1 MTTQRRTLNIGVISL
16 GWMGRLHARSYLSV
30 AQHFAELP
38 VKVNLHT
45 AADPDEGGRTYASE
59 ALGFQNTVSDYKE
72 LLANP
77 EIDAVSICS
86 PNFLH
91 NEIALAAIEAG
102 KPFWIEKPMGRSA
115 TESQEIAT
123 GAAAAGLVTSVGFNY
138 RHVPA
143 IAEARRLVRAGE
155 IGTITNVRVS
165 FKADYSADP
174 LGALTWRF
182 KKELAGSGVLGDL
195 MSHGFDLAQFIVGRL
210 DSVTATNGIFIQQR
224 PLPTSGAA
232 SHFSQ
237 GSDDAPK
244 GEVENEDFTA
254 VLGRFE
260 SGALGVF
267 ESSRVA
273 VGPRAEY
280 IVEVYGSKGSLRW
293 NFHRLNEL
301 ELADSTDGY
310 RTIMAGP
317 AFGEFARFQPG
328 AGTGMG
334 FDNLKTIEAYL
345 FLRSI
350 LENKQ
355 YAPSVGDGWAAAE
368 IADAALESAAY
379 GQWVNIKPVDA
390 LTTYDREL

>member
-1 MTTQRRTLNIGVISL
+1 MTTERRTLNIGVISL

-30 AQHFAELP
+30 AQHFSELP

-91 NEIALAAIEAG
+91 HEIALAAIEAG

-115 TESQEIAT
+115 DESQEIAT
-123 GAAAAGLVTSVGFNY
+123 GAATAGLVTSVGFNY

-195 MSHGFDLAQFIVGRL
+195 MSHGFDLAQFIVGKL

-237 GSDDAPK
+237 GSDDAPN

-334 FDNLKTIEAYL
+334 FDNLKSIEAYL

-368 IADAALESAAY
+368 IADAALESAES